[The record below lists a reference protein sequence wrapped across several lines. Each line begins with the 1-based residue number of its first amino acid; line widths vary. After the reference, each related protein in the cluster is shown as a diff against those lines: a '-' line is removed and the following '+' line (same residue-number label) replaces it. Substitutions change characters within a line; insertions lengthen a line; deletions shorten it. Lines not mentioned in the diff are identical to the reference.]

1 MSENRVS
8 ASLGEAE
15 RTALLGAIANLKSS
29 LPFLID
35 LTPEE
40 RRALPKL
47 GDKSRAFVSKA
58 LEVAI
63 QNEDILPR
71 SFDLEEFKRDVALF
85 ESLYPVL
92 IAIAQ
97 LNELIEDTVLEVGSE
112 AYAAALLVYN
122 YAKANGKG
130 SGLDGVVDE
139 LGKRFARKSSKGAP
153 PPSV

>member
-8 ASLGEAE
+8 ASLGDAE

-63 QNEDILPR
+63 Q
-71 SFDLEEFKRDVALF
+71 A
-85 ESLYPVL
+85 VL
-92 IAIAQ
+92 CAE
-97 LNELIEDTVLEVGSE
+97 LN
-112 AYAAALLVYN
+112 
-122 YAKANGKG
+122 
-130 SGLDGVVDE
+130 
-139 LGKRFARKSSKGAP
+139 
-153 PPSV
+153 

>member
-8 ASLGEAE
+8 ASLGDAE
-15 RTALLGAIANLKSS
+15 KTALLGAIANLKSS

-71 SFDLEEFKRDVALF
+71 SFDLEEFKRDVALC
-85 ESLYPVL
+85 S
-92 IAIAQ
+92 
-97 LNELIEDTVLEVGSE
+97 
-112 AYAAALLVYN
+112 
-122 YAKANGKG
+122 
-130 SGLDGVVDE
+130 
-139 LGKRFARKSSKGAP
+139 SSKAIM
-153 PPSV
+153 

>member
-8 ASLGEAE
+8 ASLGDAE
-15 RTALLGAIANLKSS
+15 RTALLGAIAKLKSS

-71 SFDLEEFKRDVALF
+71 SFELEEFKRNVALY
-85 ESLYPVL
+85 S
-92 IAIAQ
+92 
-97 LNELIEDTVLEVGSE
+97 
-112 AYAAALLVYN
+112 
-122 YAKANGKG
+122 
-130 SGLDGVVDE
+130 
-139 LGKRFARKSSKGAP
+139 SSKAIL
-153 PPSV
+153 